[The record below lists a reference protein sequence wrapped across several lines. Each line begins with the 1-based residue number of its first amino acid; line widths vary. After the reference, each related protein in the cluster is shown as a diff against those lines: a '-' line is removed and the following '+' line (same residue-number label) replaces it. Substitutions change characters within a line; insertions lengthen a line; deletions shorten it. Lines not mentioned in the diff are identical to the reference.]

1 LLAAVVYRGL
11 SMWAL
16 SAMCRMRDVDL
27 DSVPPD
33 GVLVALRPLHGD
45 LACLDPALE
54 SLWRAAACSGLPIV
68 VGAVDSRDAAL
79 GRALAVAARWPS
91 VAVKFRVAPGPPGL
105 NPKVANLVQMSRGVD
120 ADLLLLSD
128 ADMRLPEDY
137 VLHVTRPFKDAEVG
151 LVTCPYRSVPA
162 RGLASRLD
170 ALITNTHFLPSACVA
185 ARIEGLHFALGGTI
199 ALRATALSAA
209 GGFERLLS
217 TPADDF
223 DLARLIEAAGWKLAW
238 SPMVADHL
246 LEPEGWRAAARRH
259 LRWARVIRHSRPG
272 GYVGQIVTHG
282 TVPALLL
289 AGTPFGFWLPATWW
303 MLEGFWL
310 WRRRALLGLR
320 ARDLLLQPLVDLL
333 AFAVYVGGL
342 FGRARPS

>member
-1 LLAAVVYRGL
+1 MLAALVYRAL
-11 SMWAL
+11 SMGAL
-16 SAMCRMRDVDL
+16 SSLCRIRDL
-27 DSVPPD
+27 DLDPVPPD
-33 GVLVALRPLHGD
+33 GALAALRPLHGA

-54 SLWRAAACSGLPIV
+54 SLWSAAARSGLRIV
-68 VGAVDSRDAAL
+68 VGAVDSQDAAL
-79 GRALAVAARWPS
+79 GVASAVAARWPG
-91 VAVKFRVAPGPPGL
+91 VAAELRVAPGPPGL
-105 NPKVANLVQMSRGVD
+105 NPKMANLVQMSRGLD

-137 VLHVTRPFKDAEVG
+137 VLRVIRPFKDTEVG

-162 RGLASRLD
+162 AGLASRLD
-170 ALITNTHFLPSACVA
+170 ALVTNTHFLPSACAA
-185 ARIEGLHFALGGTI
+185 ARVEGLHFALGGTI
-199 ALRATALSAA
+199 ALRATALAAA

-223 DLARLIEAAGWKLAW
+223 DLARHVEAAGWRLAW
-238 SPMVADHL
+238 CSMVVDHM

-259 LRWARVIRHSRPG
+259 LRWARVVRHSRPG

-282 TVPALLL
+282 SVPALLMAA
-289 AGTPFGFWLPATWW
+289 AGSGLWLPTAWW
-303 MLEGFWL
+303 ALESIWL

-333 AFAVYVGGL
+333 AVAVYVGGL